1 MFINNIYKY
10 LKKFE
15 KKTTSMMIRETFPF
29 LLEQEIDNFKIF
41 DYLVLNRNKWR
52 KMIHISDFCFDSMLI
67 KKFKSKILFL
77 KKKGKDNI

>member
-41 DYLVLNRNKWR
+41 DYLVLNRNK
-52 KMIHISDFCFDSMLI
+52 
-67 KKFKSKILFL
+67 
-77 KKKGKDNI
+77 